1 MASIIS
7 NSLNGKIAIKPKQYL
22 TASDVDKNGPFKAA
36 LNASKKLAIDRCEN
50 FMTNVATSA
59 FAKSKK
65 GILDYTSYL
74 GGIVGGIKKPF
85 NTINAA
91 SDMTV
96 STFNII
102 KGMAVG
108 AIEMSVAKIANIAG
122 TYTGMVAKLPID
134 MTTYIAERTA
144 YWTTYNIK
152 KDCNIDAVIKEL
164 SLNAEIQ
171 KGLDTI
177 ERKKEKIAKIAKKVS
192 TVTGNIKKK
201 IEDVNESIS
210 AVVESITSYI
220 QEGPDWVQKNVL
232 ENLNT
237 YIGICD
243 KYMSIQYKSVE
254 DYCKKKA
261 DTAAQDLGAE
271 AAEKIKRLIIKNT
284 RKKKIEIY
292 NTTTTAM
299 NAAHSAKVSM
309 QMCTVFRRG

>member
-1 MASIIS
+1 
-7 NSLNGKIAIKPKQYL
+7 
-22 TASDVDKNGPFKAA
+22 
-36 LNASKKLAIDRCEN
+36 
-50 FMTNVATSA
+50 
-59 FAKSKK
+59 
-65 GILDYTSYL
+65 
-74 GGIVGGIKKPF
+74 
-85 NTINAA
+85 
-91 SDMTV
+91 
-96 STFNII
+96 
-102 KGMAVG
+102 MAVG

-122 TYTGMVAKLPID
+122 TYTGMVAKLPVD
-134 MTTYIAERTA
+134 MATYIAERTT

-152 KDCNIDAVIKEL
+152 KDCNIDAVIREL
-164 SLNAEIQ
+164 SLNAVMQ

-177 ERKKEKIAKIAKKVS
+177 ERKKEKIAKITKKVS
-192 TVTGNIKKK
+192 TVTGSIKKK

-210 AVVESITSYI
+210 AVVESVTSYI

-243 KYMSIQYKSVE
+243 KYMSIQYKNVE

-299 NAAHSAKVSM
+299 NAAQSTKVSM
-309 QMCTVFRRG
+309 QMCAIFRRG